1 MPQPRKEPQMARSK
15 SEFLSAFGTAF
26 QIFKAVSDEVLN
38 LGGNDEH
45 VRQILTNKGLAQQL
59 AKLIVSSQGIFSRDM
74 RKEGWT
80 LLEDVTVPEQISIS
94 GLEIFSFLKE
104 GEDHISG
111 EEMRSRAKDMGAN
124 LGQKH
129 AEYLLEHQADIPK
142 DWRSF
147 YLVFSGT
154 CWRYPDGDLIVPCLG
169 WSGGRWCL
177 CFLWLGDG
185 WGSNDRFF
193 LPL

>member
-1 MPQPRKEPQMARSK
+1 MARSK

-154 CWRYPDGDLIVPCLG
+154 LWRDPGGFLRVPYLAWG
-169 WSGGRWCL
+169 GGRWCL
-177 CFLWLGDG
+177 SFRWLGDG
-185 WGSNDRFF
+185 WGSNDRF
-193 LPL
+193 LRPRK

>member
-1 MPQPRKEPQMARSK
+1 MAKKDISSIVSGAGLLTSVWTELMAQVK
-15 SEFLSAFGTAF
+15 KHGGSEED
-26 QIFKAVSDEVLN
+26 I
-38 LGGNDEH
+38 H
-45 VRQILTNKGLAQQL
+45 RLTRPEGAETI
-59 AKLIVSSQGIFSRDM
+59 AKIAELIVGNKGIFSRDM
-74 RKEGWT
+74 KKEGWT
-80 LLEDVTVPEQISIS
+80 LIEDVSEPDEISIS

-185 WGSNDRFF
+185 WGSNDRF
-193 LPL
+193 LRPRK